1 MLRIKRLREKE
12 NAMKK
17 LLKIYNGLASFIGH
31 CILAFTIAGALFVG
45 YIAILDWRHTRKERK
60 MERHFDEHYDIYDD
74 PDLFGLDEEDGF
86 EDEI

>member
-1 MLRIKRLREKE
+1 
-12 NAMKK
+12 MKK

-31 CILAFTIAGALFVG
+31 CILAFTIAGTLFIG

-74 PDLFGLDEEDGF
+74 PDLFGLDEEDGL
-86 EDEI
+86 EDKI